1 MECLVFVRFFPGGRL
16 APEEFFAR
24 ISARWYSIEG
34 DYNDNPEK
42 RSSERITD
50 AQPSKSAICIADYD
64 SVEQL
69 AVDLS
74 IMPGAGISNVE
85 VLSVSEEME
94 LPREGFI
101 GPAAS
106 TTTLAR

>member
-1 MECLVFVRFFPGGRL
+1 MQCLVFVRFFPGGRL

-24 ISARWYSIEG
+24 INAKWYSIEDEYYG
-34 DYNDNPEK
+34 PGPQ
-42 RSSERITD
+42 S
-50 AQPSKSAICIADYD
+50 SKSAICIADYD

-85 VLSVSEEME
+85 VLSVAEEIAVPHAE
-94 LPREGFI
+94 FVDPTF
-101 GPAAS
+101 S
-106 TTTLAR
+106 TNSLSN